1 MSSLRGRRV
10 VFVFNWADLGGAEQN
25 ALGLAEHLRS
35 SEGAHVHVVALTD
48 RDGLARRRFAGL
60 GIGWDA
66 GEVAWDGSR
75 SAKAHALGRLARRL
89 RRARPDVLMPYTTVP
104 NVLCGL
110 VWRLTG
116 AEACIWNQRD
126 VNPSRRFSSSLVRR
140 ALRATPLA
148 IGNSEAAREFLVAAW
163 DARADRTHVVVDGI
177 DAPTARSDRASWR
190 RLLGVADERSVA
202 VMLGHLHAFKDH
214 DTLLRAW
221 RFLLDRWQPDVPTPL
236 LVLAGRPSRTE
247 KEVKALAFDLE
258 LGESVRFLGT
268 VDDVGGLLAG
278 SDIGVLSSR
287 RESRPRAVLEYMA
300 CGLPVAGTDIRGI
313 REAVGPEGLRFLAP
327 AGDAEALAAV
337 LAQLAGDAGLR
348 REAGAASASRFEGF
362 PSPQESRARTAA
374 LIAKALEA

>member
-1 MSSLRGRRV
+1 
-10 VFVFNWADLGGAEQN
+10 
-25 ALGLAEHLRS
+25 
-35 SEGAHVHVVALTD
+35 
-48 RDGLARRRFAGL
+48 
-60 GIGWDA
+60 
-66 GEVAWDGSR
+66 
-75 SAKAHALGRLARRL
+75 
-89 RRARPDVLMPYTTVP
+89 
-104 NVLCGL
+104 
-110 VWRLTG
+110 
-116 AEACIWNQRD
+116 
-126 VNPSRRFSSSLVRR
+126 
-140 ALRATPLA
+140 
-148 IGNSEAAREFLVAAW
+148 
-163 DARADRTHVVVDGI
+163 
-177 DAPTARSDRASWR
+177 
-190 RLLGVADERSVA
+190 
-202 VMLGHLHAFKDH
+202 
-214 DTLLRAW
+214 
-221 RFLLDRWQPDVPTPL
+221 VPTPL

-327 AGDAEALAAV
+327 AGDAEALAA
-337 LAQLAGDAGLR
+337 GDAGLR